1 MTTVVDSTAEATAD
15 IPCGASLA
23 VGGFGVCGV
32 PMALITAVL
41 ESGVDD
47 LRIVSNNCGVDGWGL
62 GVLLAAGRISRLTC
76 SYMGQ
81 HKELARRF
89 LAGELE
95 VELTP
100 QGSLAERLRAGGS
113 GIPAF
118 YTPAGVG
125 TLVSDGGL
133 PRRYNTDG
141 SVAVASS
148 PKEVRRAGERVFD
161 CFASGR
167 SWWVGS
173 HSVEKSDDRDDVG
186 PRVERVPGDLLPRG
200 REVASEVLVVVDL

>member
-76 SYMGQ
+76 SYMGE
-81 HKELARRF
+81 HKELA
-89 LAGELE
+89 G
-95 VELTP
+95 
-100 QGSLAERLRAGGS
+100 
-113 GIPAF
+113 
-118 YTPAGVG
+118 
-125 TLVSDGGL
+125 
-133 PRRYNTDG
+133 
-141 SVAVASS
+141 ASS
-148 PKEVRRAGERVFD
+148 P
-161 CFASGR
+161 ASSR
-167 SWWVGS
+167 SN
-173 HSVEKSDDRDDVG
+173 
-186 PRVERVPGDLLPRG
+186 
-200 REVASEVLVVVDL
+200 